1 MEDECSDSL
10 GLDFSTNLNCV
21 VETILDE
28 SRKEAEDM
36 LHLFLSYN

>member
-10 GLDFSTNLNCV
+10 GLDFSYLNCV

-36 LHLFLSYN
+36 LHLFLSFN